1 MGRGTLR
8 RTFVAILVA
17 VLLVGTAGTS
27 VWLMASSGVLSLGG
41 DGRLPGAPDPGTA
54 GPSGSAGTIPAAGG
68 FRVAQPRDPFAPL
81 VTSPTSTTLP
91 DGSTTTG
98 GDGST
103 TSTTGGSTSSTTG
116 GGTTSSTSSTSTS
129 TTSGGSTTSTT
140 GDQPSGKRVSLL
152 EIRDEGGVKKAVLTV
167 DGQTYTV
174 GVGDTFA
181 TDFKVISLATSSG
194 VFMYRDSVFT
204 LAVGQSI
211 IK

>member
-1 MGRGTLR
+1 MGGGTLR

-17 VLLVGTAGTS
+17 VLLVGTAGAS

-41 DGRLPGAPDPGTA
+41 DDQLPNAPQSAADPG
-54 GPSGSAGTIPAAGG
+54 GSGATVPAAGG

-81 VTSPTSTTLP
+81 VTSPTSTTVP
-91 DGSTTTG
+91 GETT
-98 GDGST
+98 
-103 TSTTGGSTSSTTG
+103 TTGGSTTTTG
-116 GGTTSSTSSTSTS
+116 GGSTTTSST
-129 TTSGGSTTSTT
+129 TTTTGGGSTTSTT
-140 GDQPSGKRVSLL
+140 GVNPTGKRVSLL
-152 EIRDEGGVKKAVLTV
+152 EIRDESGVKKAVLTV

-181 TDFKVISLATSSG
+181 TDFKVISLSTSSG

>member
-1 MGRGTLR
+1 MVRGTVR
-8 RTFVAILVA
+8 RTLVAVLVA
-17 VLLVGTAGTS
+17 VLLVGTAGAS

-41 DGRLPGAPDPGTA
+41 DDQLPNAPESGGDPG
-54 GPSGSAGTIPAAGG
+54 GSGATVPAAGG

-81 VTSPTSTTLP
+81 VTSPTTTTVP
-91 DGSTTTG
+91 GESTTTSG
-98 GDGST
+98 GPTTTGGST
-103 TSTTGGSTSSTTG
+103 TSTSGGGST
-116 GGTTSSTSSTSTS
+116 TS
-129 TTSGGSTTSTT
+129 TSGGSTTSTT
-140 GDQPSGKRVSLL
+140 GVNPTGKRVSLL
-152 EIRDEGGVKKAVLTV
+152 EIRDQSGVKTAVLTV

-181 TDFKVISLATSSG
+181 TDFKVISLSASSG

>member
-8 RTFVAILVA
+8 RTFVAVLVA
-17 VLLVGTAGTS
+17 VLLVGTAGAS

-41 DGRLPGAPDPGTA
+41 DRQLPGAPESGGQNA
-54 GPSGSAGTIPAAGG
+54 GGATIPAAGG

-81 VTSPTSTTLP
+81 ITSPSSTTTP

-98 GDGST
+98 GDST
-103 TSTTGGSTSSTTG
+103 TTTG
-116 GGTTSSTSSTSTS
+116 GGSTTTTTGGGSTTT
-129 TTSGGSTTSTT
+129 TTSGGSTTTT
-140 GDQPSGKRVSLL
+140 TSDTPTGKRVSLL

>member
-17 VLLVGTAGTS
+17 VLLVGTAGAS

-41 DGRLPGAPDPGTA
+41 DDQLPGAPESGGDPG
-54 GPSGSAGTIPAAGG
+54 GTGATVPAAGG

-81 VTSPTSTTLP
+81 ITSPTSTTIP
-91 DGSTTTG
+91 GESTTTTGGEGSTTTTG
-98 GDGST
+98 GGST
-103 TSTTGGSTSSTTG
+103 TSTTGGGSTTSSTT
-116 GGTTSSTSSTSTS
+116 TTTG
-129 TTSGGSTTSTT
+129 GGSTTSTT
-140 GDQPSGKRVSLL
+140 GINPTGKRVSLL
-152 EIRDEGGVKKAVLTV
+152 EIRDESGVKKAVLTV

-181 TDFKVISLATSSG
+181 TDFKVISLSTSSG

-211 IK
+211 VK

>member
-8 RTFVAILVA
+8 RTFVAVLVA
-17 VLLVGTAGTS
+17 VLLVGTAGVS

-41 DGRLPGAPDPGTA
+41 DGKLPGAPGSGAVGPDGA
-54 GPSGSAGTIPAAGG
+54 GATIPAAGG
-68 FRVAQPRDPFAPL
+68 FRVAQPRDPFVPL
-81 VTSPTSTTLP
+81 ITSPTSTTVP
-91 DGSTTTG
+91 GDSTTTTG
-98 GDGST
+98 GDGT
-103 TSTTGGSTSSTTG
+103 TTTAGDGST
-116 GGTTSSTSSTSTS
+116 TS
-129 TTSGGSTTSTT
+129 TTSGGSTTSSSTTSTTAGGSTTSTT
-140 GDQPSGKRVSLL
+140 GDAPTGKRVSLL
-152 EIRDEGGVKKAVLTV
+152 EIRDQGGVKQAVLTV

-181 TDFKVISLATSSG
+181 TDFKVISLSTSSG

>member
-8 RTFVAILVA
+8 RTLVAVLVA
-17 VLLVGTAGTS
+17 VLLVGTAGAS

-41 DGRLPGAPDPGTA
+41 DQQLPGAPDGEGQSPG
-54 GPSGSAGTIPAAGG
+54 GVTIPAAGG
-68 FRVAQPRDPFAPL
+68 FRVAQPRDPFSPL
-81 VTSPTSTTLP
+81 ITSPTSTTLP
-91 DGSTTTG
+91 DGSSTTG
-98 GDGST
+98 AGST
-103 TSTTGGSTSSTTG
+103 TSTTGGGSTTSTTG
-116 GGTTSSTSSTSTS
+116 GGSTTT
-129 TTSGGSTTSTT
+129 TTSGGSTTTT
-140 GDQPSGKRVSLL
+140 TSDTPTGKRVSLL
-152 EIRDEGGVKKAVLTV
+152 EIRDQSGVKTAVLTV

-181 TDFKVISLATSSG
+181 TDFKVISLAASSG

>member
-17 VLLVGTAGTS
+17 VLLVGTAGAS

-41 DGRLPGAPDPGTA
+41 DDQLPGAPDSGGDPGA
-54 GPSGSAGTIPAAGG
+54 SGATVPAAGG

-81 VTSPTSTTLP
+81 ITSPTSTTVP
-91 DGSTTTG
+91 GESTTTTGDGGSTTTTG
-98 GDGST
+98 GGST
-103 TSTTGGSTSSTTG
+103 TSTTGGGSTT
-116 GGTTSSTSSTSTS
+116 TT

-140 GDQPSGKRVSLL
+140 AINPTGKRVSLL
-152 EIRDEGGVKKAVLTV
+152 EIRDESGVKKAVLTV

-181 TDFKVISLATSSG
+181 TDFKVISLSTNSG

>member
-8 RTFVAILVA
+8 RTFVAVLVA
-17 VLLVGTAGTS
+17 VLLVGTAGVS

-41 DGRLPGAPDPGTA
+41 DGQLPGAPGSGVTVPG
-54 GPSGSAGTIPAAGG
+54 GSGATIPGVGG

-81 VTSPTSTTLP
+81 VTAPTTTTVPGETTTTTGDEGTTTTAGTDSTTSTSS
-91 DGSTTTG
+91 STTTTTG
-98 GDGST
+98 AGST
-103 TSTTGGSTSSTTG
+103 TSTTSDT
-116 GGTTSSTSSTSTS
+116 
-129 TTSGGSTTSTT
+129 
-140 GDQPSGKRVSLL
+140 PVGKRVSLL
-152 EIRDEGGVKKAVLTV
+152 EIRDQGGVKEAVLTV

>member
-8 RTFVAILVA
+8 RTFVAVLVA
-17 VLLVGTAGTS
+17 VLLVGTAGAS

-41 DGRLPGAPDPGTA
+41 DGQLPGAPDSGVTVPG
-54 GPSGSAGTIPAAGG
+54 GSGAAIPAAGG

-81 VTSPTSTTLP
+81 ITTPTSSTVP
-91 DGSTTTG
+91 GESTTTTG
-98 GDGST
+98 TGST
-103 TSTTGGSTSSTTG
+103 TSTTGGGSTTSSTT
-116 GGTTSSTSSTSTS
+116 TTTG
-129 TTSGGSTTSTT
+129 GGSTTSTT
-140 GDQPSGKRVSLL
+140 SDTPVGKRVSLL
-152 EIRDEGGVKKAVLTV
+152 EIRDQGGVKKAVLTV

>member
-1 MGRGTLR
+1 MGRSTVR
-8 RTFVAILVA
+8 RTLVA
-17 VLLVGTAGTS
+17 VVVAFLLVGTAGAS
-27 VWLMASSGVLSLGG
+27 VWLMASSGVLSFGG
-41 DGRLPGAPDPGTA
+41 QGGLPGSPEAGSTVPG
-54 GPSGSAGTIPAAGG
+54 GSGATVPAVGG

-81 VTSPTSTTLP
+81 VTAGTSTTEP
-91 DGSTTTG
+91 GETTTTDGSGTTTTTDG
-98 GDGST
+98 SGTTTTAGGST
-103 TSTTGGSTSSTTG
+103 TSTTS
-116 GGTTSSTSSTSTS
+116 GTT

-140 GDQPSGKRVSLL
+140 SQTPTGKRVSLL
-152 EIRDEGGVKKAVLTV
+152 EIREEGGAKRAVLTV

-211 IK
+211 TK

>member
-1 MGRGTLR
+1 MGRGTLQ
-8 RTFVAILVA
+8 RTLVAILVA
-17 VLLVGTAGTS
+17 VLLVGTAGAS
-27 VWLMASSGVLSLGG
+27 VWLMASSGVLSMGG
-41 DGRLPGAPDPGTA
+41 DQQLPGAPENGGENAA
-54 GPSGSAGTIPAAGG
+54 GVTIPAAGG

-81 VTSPTSTTLP
+81 ITTPTSTTVP
-91 DGSTTTG
+91 GGSTTTG
-98 GDGST
+98 GGSTTTGGGTT
-103 TSTTGGSTSSTTG
+103 TSTTGGGSTT
-116 GGTTSSTSSTSTS
+116 T

-140 GDQPSGKRVSLL
+140 SDAPTGKRVSLL

-181 TDFKVISLATSSG
+181 TDFKVISLAASSG